1 MANDICVRLGRQ
13 LRKLR
18 TDRGW
23 NQSYLAEISGIGRVH
38 ISELEN
44 GRREAGLRI
53 LEMLAVSFEI
63 SLSELLRDL

>member
-1 MANDICVRLGRQ
+1 VDASP
-13 LRKLR
+13 RKLR
-18 TDRGW
+18 RDRGW
-23 NQSYLAEISGIGRVH
+23 NQPYLAEISGIGRVH

-53 LEMLAVSFEI
+53 LEMLAVSFGI